1 MKIILGS
8 SSKWRR
14 EIASKE
20 LGQEVELRIPD
31 IDEKEIALN
40 SKVTN
45 PQDHVLVIAK
55 AKLEKIMKENFN
67 EKVIFMCF
75 DTVIV
80 TDNIILEKPN
90 DQKHMIEMLKTWC
103 LKDKITSIYTAV
115 CMGTNFPLKTVFSV
129 EKADVTLLRDLTIE
143 EFNNYISHED
153 CLVSSGAMVVE
164 YLIDYNCVKIDG
176 DINVIFG
183 LPIQKVKENFEI
195 LKK

>member
-195 LKK
+195 LKQ